1 MKLFIFERK
10 MEYADD
16 LLKRINDWVNLH
28 KEITV
33 VDYDFG
39 YDEAGK
45 LQTVMVKW
53 K

>member
-1 MKLFIFERK
+1 

-39 YDEAGK
+39 YDEAGE